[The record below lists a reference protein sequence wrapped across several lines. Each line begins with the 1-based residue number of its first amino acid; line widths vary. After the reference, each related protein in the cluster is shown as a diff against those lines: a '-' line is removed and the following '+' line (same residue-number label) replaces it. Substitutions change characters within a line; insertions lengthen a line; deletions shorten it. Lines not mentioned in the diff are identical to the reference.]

1 MIKEPLSTESRN
13 RYVLTIV
20 NFAKRYPEAVSL
32 AKIDTESIAEALLEI
47 YLRVGFLSEVPSD
60 RGSQFT
66 ADLMKVCRLI
76 SVK

>member
-1 MIKEPLSTESRN
+1 MCQKTIPKGRVRKVPLGDMPVIKEPLSTESRN

-47 YLRVGFLSEVPSD
+47 YSRVWFC
-60 RGSQFT
+60 QKF
-66 ADLMKVCRLI
+66 
-76 SVK
+76 